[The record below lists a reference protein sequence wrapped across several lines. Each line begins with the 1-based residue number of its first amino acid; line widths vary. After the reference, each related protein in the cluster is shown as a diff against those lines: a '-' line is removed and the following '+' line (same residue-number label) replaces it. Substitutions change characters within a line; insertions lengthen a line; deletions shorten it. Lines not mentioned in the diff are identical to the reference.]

1 MMTKQ
6 QRDALLKLLP
16 AHVFVEIRGG
26 DHFEARWTTPNGVFK
41 LDTGKWD
48 ENAFTPPPNTRL
60 RVFNET
66 TGEYVMLRTE
76 SVDRVKIS
84 LDLLSA
90 L

>member
-16 AHVFVEIRGG
+16 EHVFVEIKGG

-41 LDTGKWD
+41 MDTGKWD
-48 ENAFTPPPNTRL
+48 DSTFMPPPNTRL

-66 TGEYVMLRTE
+66 TGEYVMLKTE
-76 SVDRVKIS
+76 SAARAQVA
-84 LDLLSA
+84 LDLLGA

>member
-16 AHVFVEIRGG
+16 EHVFVEIKGG
-26 DHFEARWTTPNGVFK
+26 DHFEARWTTSHGVFRM
-41 LDTGKWD
+41 DTGKWD
-48 ENAFTPPPNTRL
+48 DSAFVSPPNTRL

-66 TGEYVMLRTE
+66 TGEYVMLKTE
-76 SVDRVKIS
+76 SITRVQVA
-84 LDLLSA
+84 LNLLEA

>member
-1 MMTKQ
+1 MTKQ

-16 AHVFVEIRGG
+16 EHVFVEIKGG

-41 LDTGKWD
+41 MDTGKWD
-48 ENAFTPPPNTRL
+48 DITFTAPNTRL

-66 TGEYVMLRTE
+66 TGEYVMLKTE
-76 SVDRVKIS
+76 SIARAQVA
-84 LDLLSA
+84 LDLLGA

>member
-1 MMTKQ
+1 MNKQ

-16 AHVFVEIRGG
+16 EHVFVEVKGG

-41 LDTGKWD
+41 MDTGKWD
-48 ENAFTPPPNTRL
+48 DGNYGPPNTRL

-66 TGEYVMLRTE
+66 TGEYVMLKTE
-76 SVDRVKIS
+76 SPVQAGAA
-84 LDLLSA
+84 LNLLEA